1 VGDQPISQRNRG
13 CRLCFCW
20 QRASHAQCV
29 TCAQMKKK
37 KKKNKKEGLQF
48 FEALDREGS
57 FVFETEARAN
67 SEGGEEK

>member
-1 VGDQPISQRNRG
+1 MLGGPSYVGTNPKAKETEA
-13 CRLCFCW
+13 RLCFCW

-37 KKKNKKEGLQF
+37 KKKNRKEGLQF

-57 FVFETEARAN
+57 FVFET
-67 SEGGEEK
+67 

>member
-1 VGDQPISQRNRG
+1 
-13 CRLCFCW
+13 
-20 QRASHAQCV
+20 
-29 TCAQMKKK
+29 MKKK